1 MLVEF
6 NRTPPKSNGGSIP
19 EPSQDAI
26 EGSLNLRQVSLEDAA
41 RYGGPIT
48 RAALGLVRLNGERK
62 YVTVDTK
69 VNLLLPGFIPAIPGW
84 HTDGV
89 PRGTTLN
96 PGGKGEP
103 KISAQANGD
112 VPSSFYHLLV
122 TGHHSQTQFLPQP
135 LQLEVEDSA
144 ALYENM
150 TRSIDRIFGRSIEVP
165 EVYKAPSCEM
175 VEWDWWNIHRAV
187 PANARGWR
195 YLIRVTESDFIEPRT
210 DPADFVR
217 TQTQVYVP
225 TAFGW

>member
-6 NRTPPKSNGGSIP
+6 NRNPITIGGEIP
-19 EPSQDAI
+19 QPSQDTI

-48 RAALGLVRLNGERK
+48 KAALGLLRLKGTRK

-89 PRGTTLN
+89 PRGDALN

-103 KISAQANGD
+103 RISAQAAGAI
-112 VPSSFYHLLV
+112 PSSYYHLLV
-122 TGHHSQTQFLPQP
+122 TGHHSQTQFIEQP
-135 LQLEVEDSA
+135 LSLNVEDSSS
-144 ALYENM
+144 LYEKM
-150 TRSIDRIFGRSIEVP
+150 TRDVENIFARSIDVP
-165 EVYKAPSCEM
+165 RVLTAPSCAM
-175 VEWDWWNIHRAV
+175 VEWDWWSIHRAV

-210 DPADFVR
+210 DPADFIR